1 LNIDENVIL
10 SELSNS
16 DRNYVV
22 YLINQ
27 YYLSLRNSLNI
38 GKDITFG
45 FEIEFE
51 DARRKI
57 IELELLKYFPDK
69 DWRVVDD
76 RSLYNG
82 GEINSPVL
90 RDSEKTW
97 IDLSLVCDIV
107 SNNAVVLDNSSAHI
121 HIGTQIL
128 GNNSKYWENF
138 MLLWSCY
145 ENIIFRFLYGEYTGA
160 RERIL
165 EQARPISL
173 ELINKSRDIERC
185 AKQVNAYS
193 LFKKINASGSDDYRK
208 LRKRA
213 INFLNIDKLSPYQ
226 YNQEI
231 DKNTIEFRSPNGT
244 FDPVIWQNNLN
255 LLIHLFMYCKSDKF
269 DKDKIEY
276 RKKMIIDG
284 NITANINK
292 YSNIYM
298 EQSMELCDMI
308 FNKNIDKIYFL
319 RQYIKSYEVCNRP
332 MVKCRKFTNYENSR
346 IGI

>member
-1 LNIDENVIL
+1 MEYGWCENKNILDILNVDENVIL

-27 YYLSLRNSLNI
+27 YYLSLRNCLNLEQ
-38 GKDITFG
+38 DITFG

-57 IELELLKYFPDK
+57 IELELLKYFPDR

-97 IDLSLVCDIV
+97 IDLSLVCDII
-107 SNNAVVLDNSSAHI
+107 SNNADVLDDSSAHI

-165 EQARPISL
+165 E
-173 ELINKSRDIERC
+173 
-185 AKQVNAYS
+185 
-193 LFKKINASGSDDYRK
+193 
-208 LRKRA
+208 
-213 INFLNIDKLSPYQ
+213 
-226 YNQEI
+226 
-231 DKNTIEFRSPNGT
+231 
-244 FDPVIWQNNLN
+244 
-255 LLIHLFMYCKSDKF
+255 
-269 DKDKIEY
+269 
-276 RKKMIIDG
+276 
-284 NITANINK
+284 
-292 YSNIYM
+292 
-298 EQSMELCDMI
+298 
-308 FNKNIDKIYFL
+308 
-319 RQYIKSYEVCNRP
+319 
-332 MVKCRKFTNYENSR
+332 
-346 IGI
+346 